1 MLENILISVIVPI
14 YNVENYLQKC
24 IDSILKQTYTN
35 IEVLLIDDGSTD
47 NSGKICDEY
56 KDKRIQIFHTSNSG
70 VAKARNYGI
79 ERAKGKYINFVDPDD
94 YLPAD
99 ALKIL
104 LEYSEI
110 NKTDITI
117 GGYLLEKGNTQKQ
130 YYPENEFYNKDVYIR
145 KLLTYKIQGSPWGKL
160 YKRSLFNL
168 YNVRFPNFIKGQDWL
183 MNLEMATYIT
193 IVGNVNK
200 IVYCYYQRQ
209 SSTMHVHKTSIEYEK
224 KYNQFI
230 KNILIENNIL
240 KKYNKEFTHYQLSQL
255 YTLIKA
261 QITINQFDKWI
272 YSIYIDSK
280 DIKLS
285 IKERF
290 ILLSIKYPFLQRII
304 RKSRISIYYLHF
316 ILTNIK

>member
-1 MLENILISVIVPI
+1 ME
-14 YNVENYLQKC
+14 QKE
-24 IDSILKQTYTN
+24 Q
-35 IEVLLIDDGSTD
+35 
-47 NSGKICDEY
+47 
-56 KDKRIQIFHTSNSG
+56 
-70 VAKARNYGI
+70 
-79 ERAKGKYINFVDPDD
+79 YINFVDPDD

-160 YKRSLFNL
+160 YKRSLF
-168 YNVRFPNFIKGQDWL
+168 RFPNFIKGQDWL

-193 IVGNVNK
+193 TVGNVNK

-280 DIKLS
+280 GIKLS